1 MKNLGKIFVLA
12 FLQVGIILALPV
24 FMADRVEAAPTMPSA
39 AVMAEVVETKPPAVD
54 KETVI
59 CLLVDGEEREMNL
72 EEYLLGVVAAEMPAS
87 FEPEALKAQAV
98 AARTY
103 AMYRIGSNAHDGTIC
118 SDYGCCQAW
127 LSTEQLQEKW
137 AAAYDD
143 YEGKI
148 RSAVGETK
156 GQCLAYNGE
165 AILAAF
171 HSSSGGKTESS
182 ENVFGQALPYLVSVE
197 SREDPAAVPD
207 YISSVELT
215 ESELYSAV
223 AAWNSEAAVRVSQGA
238 LLSEAVFSTT
248 GRLMSVK
255 LCGEE
260 ISGSEL
266 RKIFALRSADV
277 SWQRGEEGI
286 SFTVTGYG
294 HGVGM
299 SQYGANNMAKQGAG
313 WQEIVSHYYPGADIV
328 PVSEIAESASAL

>member
-12 FLQVGIILALPV
+12 FLQVGVILALPV
-24 FMADRVEAAPTMPSA
+24 FMTDKVKDEPAAPTA
-39 AVMAEVVETKPPAVD
+39 AVMAEVAETVAPAA
-54 KETVI
+54 EEATVI
-59 CLLVDGEEREMNL
+59 CLLVDGGEREMSL
-72 EEYLLGVVAAEMPAS
+72 EEYLVGVVAAEMPAS
-87 FEPEALKAQAV
+87 FEAEALKAQAV

-103 AMYRIGSNAHDGTIC
+103 AMYRIGSNAHDGAIC
-118 SDYGCCQAW
+118 ADYGCCQAW
-127 LSTEQLQEKW
+127 LSAEQLQEKW
-137 AAAYDD
+137 GAAYDD
-143 YEGKI
+143 YADKI
-148 RSAVGETK
+148 RSAVSETK
-156 GQCLAYNGE
+156 GQCLTYNGE

-197 SREDPAAVPD
+197 SREDPAAVPN
-207 YISSVELT
+207 YISAVELT

-248 GRLMSVK
+248 GRLISVK

-266 RKIFALRSADV
+266 RRIFALRSADV

-299 SQYGANNMAKQGAG
+299 SQYGANNMAAQGSD
-313 WQEIVSHYYPGADIV
+313 WREIVSHYYPGTDIV
-328 PVSEIAESASAL
+328 PVSAVAESASAL